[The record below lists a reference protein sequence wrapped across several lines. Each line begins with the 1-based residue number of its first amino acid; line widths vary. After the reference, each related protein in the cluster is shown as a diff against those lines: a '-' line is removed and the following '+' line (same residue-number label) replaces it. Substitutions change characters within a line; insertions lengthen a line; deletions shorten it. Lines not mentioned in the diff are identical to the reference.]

1 MKNTMKGAFNTLL
14 LMNNGGYTKQRGI
27 PLKLKSEN
35 MTQHTYYYM
44 SFLNLYNLIFYSIL
58 FVETS
63 VN

>member
-44 SFLNLYNLIFYSIL
+44 SF
-58 FVETS
+58 
-63 VN
+63 